1 MIRSYTLIWFEI
13 NFNVVYLHAS
23 AWHLLS
29 RKLMYRRLNPHLKKK
44 VPELVVTANQF
55 NMLSIPSIS
64 SLRVDINFACHQ
76 ILSKFSSNPV
86 WSVVFTVYRH
96 RKSSIK
102 NYFLNFIKAIFNKS
116 LYGNP
121 NFFMSLAE
129 GRLSF
134 PRNSL
139 ACVYNYLILRPVCS

>member
-86 WSVVFTVYRH
+86 WSVVFTVFSTS
-96 RKSSIK
+96 KE
-102 NYFLNFIKAIFNKS
+102 FFNFKAIFNKS

-139 ACVYNYLILRPVCS
+139 AYVYNYLILRPVCS